1 MLLCGGLLMLMRTGM
16 RADSR
21 VPVQCY
27 KVCVRLTQFT
37 QITCC
42 LVRRLV
48 ASVPAMLF
56 YDARAVRR
64 AP

>member
-1 MLLCGGLLMLMRTGM
+1 MLMRTGM

-21 VPVQCY
+21 VSVQCY

-56 YDARAVRR
+56 DDARAVRR